1 MKVAAIVPAY
11 NEERTVGTVV
21 SALLS
26 SPLIDE
32 IIVVSDGS
40 QDRTAE
46 AARKAGAKV
55 LELEENVGKGG
66 AMLAGT
72 KNTDADVFL
81 FIDADLVGLNKK
93 HIAGLLGPIIHQ
105 RAEMTVGV
113 FDHGRLATDL
123 AQKITPFLS
132 GQRAVT
138 RSFFLQIPELENS
151 RYGVEM
157 ALSRYARH
165 QHARV
170 ETVPLPDLS
179 QVMKEEK
186 RGLMRG
192 FAQRLKMYWEILR
205 AVKL

>member
-11 NEERTVGTVV
+11 NEEQTVGTVV
-21 SALLS
+21 SALKA

-40 QDRTAE
+40 QDQTAE
-46 AARKAGAKV
+46 VAREAGAKV
-55 LELEENVGKGG
+55 IELEKNLGKGG

-72 KNTDADVFL
+72 KHTGADVFL
-81 FIDADLVGLNKK
+81 FVDADLVGLNKK
-93 HIAGLLGPIIHQ
+93 HIADLLSPILEQ
-105 RAEMTVGV
+105 RAEMTVGI
-113 FDHGRLATDL
+113 FEHGRLATDL

-138 RSFFLQIPELENS
+138 RSFFQQIPEIENS
-151 RYGVEM
+151 RYGVEVT
-157 ALSRYARH
+157 LSRYARSH
-165 QHARV
+165 HCRV
-170 ETVPLPDLS
+170 EMVHLPDLS

-186 RGLMRG
+186 RGFVKG
-192 FAQRLKMYWEILR
+192 FVLRLKMYWEILR